1 MEPEAFAPP
10 FERPESAPGPSLPP
24 PPPRPTRSVRTRAA
38 VVGGISGALMALIAS
53 FGVVRLTD
61 HDATPAAS
69 TVATALA
76 TPLSTSTFDVH
87 GVLTKV
93 GNAVVSIDVSQQ
105 SRRGQVL
112 TGAGSGFIISD
123 QGYVLTN
130 NHVVDGASAITVTFS
145 DGTTEDATVVG
156 TDPSH
161 DVAVLKIGDIHGATP
176 LALADTST
184 LQVGDEV
191 LAIGNAL
198 DLGDSP
204 TVTLGIVSA
213 KNRTIQTDTE
223 TLSGLLQTDAAINPG
238 NSGGPLVN
246 AAGQVVGI
254 NTAGVNG
261 ANNIGFAIDI
271 NTLKTVITQLEQT
284 GHKPAAAA
292 IRSRRD
298 GNGRPAPKSVT
309 SGNGAERSG

>member
-1 MEPEAFAPP
+1 VGGPAWWAWKTNHSP
-10 FERPESAPGPSLPP
+10 RPSSARTGPGPSLPP
-24 PPPRPTRSVRTRAA
+24 PPPPPRPVRSVRTRAA
-38 VVGGISGALMALIAS
+38 VVGGVSGALMAAIAA

-61 HDATPAAS
+61 HDATPVAS
-69 TVATALA
+69 TTAAAVA
-76 TPLSTSTFDVH
+76 TPLSTTTFDVH
-87 GVLTKV
+87 GVLAKI
-93 GNAVVSIDVSQQ
+93 GNAVVSIDVSQAG
-105 SRRGQVL
+105 RRGQVIS
-112 TGAGSGFIISD
+112 GAGSGFIVSD
-123 QGYVLTN
+123 EGYVLTN
-130 NHVVDGASAITVTFS
+130 NHVVDGASTITVTFS

-156 TDPSH
+156 TDPTH

-213 KNRTIQTDTE
+213 KDRTIQTDTE
-223 TLSGLLQTDAAINPG
+223 SLSGLLQTDAAINPG

-254 NTAGVNG
+254 NTAGVTG

-271 NTLKTVITQLEQT
+271 STVTSVITQIE
-284 GHKPAAAA
+284 H
-292 IRSRRD
+292 
-298 GNGRPAPKSVT
+298 GNS
-309 SGNGAERSG
+309 

>member
-1 MEPEAFAPP
+1 M
-10 FERPESAPGPSLPP
+10 
-24 PPPRPTRSVRTRAA
+24 AA
-38 VVGGISGALMALIAS
+38 IAA

-61 HDATPAAS
+61 HDATPVAS
-69 TVATALA
+69 TTAAAVA
-76 TPLSTSTFDVH
+76 TPLSTTTFDVH
-87 GVLTKV
+87 GVLDKV

-105 SRRGQVL
+105 GRRGQVV
-112 TGAGSGFIISD
+112 TGAGSGFVISD

-156 TDPSH
+156 TDASH
-161 DVAVLKIGDIHGATP
+161 DVAVLKIADVHGATP

-213 KNRTIQTDTE
+213 KDRTIQTDTE
-223 TLSGLLQTDAAINPG
+223 SLSGLLQTDAAINPG

-254 NTAGVNG
+254 NTAGVTG

-271 NTLKTVITQLEQT
+271 NTI
-284 GHKPAAAA
+284 
-292 IRSRRD
+292 
-298 GNGRPAPKSVT
+298 KSVI
-309 SGNGAERSG
+309 SQIEGD

>member
-1 MEPEAFAPP
+1 MEDEPLAPP
-10 FERPESAPGPSLPP
+10 LERLDPAPGPAQPAAPL
-24 PPPRPTRSVRTRAA
+24 PPPRPVRSVRSRAA
-38 VVGGISGALMALIAS
+38 LVGGISGALMAAIAA

-61 HDATPAAS
+61 HDATPVASSTTAA
-69 TVATALA
+69 VA
-76 TPLSTSTFDVH
+76 TPLSTTTFDVH
-87 GVLTKV
+87 GVLAKI

-105 SRRGQVL
+105 GRRGQVIS
-112 TGAGSGFIISD
+112 GAGSGFIVSD
-123 QGYVLTN
+123 DGYVLTN
-130 NHVVDGASAITVTFS
+130 NHVVEGASTITVTFS

-156 TDPSH
+156 TDPTH

-213 KNRTIQTDTE
+213 KDRTIQTDTE
-223 TLSGLLQTDAAINPG
+223 SLSGLLQTDAAINPG

-254 NTAGVNG
+254 NSAGVTG

-271 NTLKTVITQLEQT
+271 STVKSVITQIE
-284 GHKPAAAA
+284 H
-292 IRSRRD
+292 
-298 GNGRPAPKSVT
+298 
-309 SGNGAERSG
+309 GA

>member
-1 MEPEAFAPP
+1 MEDEPLAPP
-10 FERPESAPGPSLPP
+10 FERPDAAPGPFGAEPAAPP
-24 PPPRPTRSVRTRAA
+24 AFGPPHPPRPVRSVRARAA
-38 VVGGISGALMALIAS
+38 VVGGISGALMAAIAA

-61 HDATPAAS
+61 HDATP
-69 TVATALA
+69 VATTAAAVA
-76 TPLSTSTFDVH
+76 TPLSTTTFDVH
-87 GVLTKV
+87 GVLDKI

-112 TGAGSGFIISD
+112 TGAGSGFVISD
-123 QGYVLTN
+123 DGYVLTN
-130 NHVVDGASAITVTFS
+130 NHVVDGASSITVTFS

-156 TDPSH
+156 TDPTH
-161 DVAVLKIGDIHGATP
+161 DVAVLKIADVHGATP

-213 KNRTIQTDTE
+213 KDRSIQTDTE
-223 TLSGLLQTDAAINPG
+223 SLSGLLQTDAAINPG
-238 NSGGPLVN
+238 NSGGPLVDST
-246 AAGQVVGI
+246 GTVVGI
-254 NTAGVNG
+254 NTAGVTG

-271 NTLKTVITQLEQT
+271 STV
-284 GHKPAAAA
+284 
-292 IRSRRD
+292 
-298 GNGRPAPKSVT
+298 KSVIAQIEHG
-309 SGNGAERSG
+309 S

>member
-1 MEPEAFAPP
+1 MEDEPLAPP
-10 FERPESAPGPSLPP
+10 FERPDAAPGPFAAEPVAAPAFRPP
-24 PPPRPTRSVRTRAA
+24 PPPRPVRSVRTRAA
-38 VVGGISGALMALIAS
+38 VVGGISGALMAAIAA

-61 HDATPAAS
+61 HDATPVAS
-69 TVATALA
+69 TTAAAVA
-76 TPLSTSTFDVH
+76 TPLSTATFDVH
-87 GVLTKV
+87 GVLDKI

-112 TGAGSGFIISD
+112 TGAGSGFVISD
-123 QGYVLTN
+123 DGYVLTN
-130 NHVVDGASAITVTFS
+130 NHVVDGASSITVTFS

-156 TDPSH
+156 TDPTH
-161 DVAVLKIGDIHGATP
+161 DVAVLKIADVHGATP

-198 DLGDSP
+198 DLGNSP

-213 KNRTIQTDTE
+213 KDRTISTDTE

-271 NTLKTVITQLEQT
+271 NTIKSVVTQLEQ
-284 GHKPAAAA
+284 G
-292 IRSRRD
+292 S
-298 GNGRPAPKSVT
+298 N
-309 SGNGAERSG
+309 

>member
-1 MEPEAFAPP
+1 MEDESLAPP
-10 FERPESAPGPSLPP
+10 FEPVESPPAPPSPPYSPAGGSAPL
-24 PPPRPTRSVRTRAA
+24 PPPRPQRSVRTRAA
-38 VVGGISGALMALIAS
+38 VVGGISGALMAAIAA

-61 HDATPAAS
+61 HDAAPVAS
-69 TVATALA
+69 TTAAAVA
-76 TPLSTSTFDVH
+76 TPLSTTTFDVH
-87 GVLTKV
+87 GVLDKV

-105 SRRGQVL
+105 SRRGQVV
-112 TGAGSGFIISD
+112 TGAGSGFVISD

-130 NHVVDGASAITVTFS
+130 NHVVDGASSITVTFS

-156 TDPSH
+156 TDASH
-161 DVAVLKIGDIHGATP
+161 DVAVLKIADIHGATP

-213 KNRTIQTDTE
+213 KDRTIQTDTE
-223 TLSGLLQTDAAINPG
+223 SLSGLLQTDAAINPG

-254 NTAGVNG
+254 NTAGVTG

-271 NTLKTVITQLEQT
+271 NTIKSVITQIEA
-284 GHKPAAAA
+284 G
-292 IRSRRD
+292 S
-298 GNGRPAPKSVT
+298 
-309 SGNGAERSG
+309 

>member
-1 MEPEAFAPP
+1 MEDEPLAPP
-10 FERPESAPGPSLPP
+10 LERLDPAPGPPDAAPGPSLPP
-24 PPPRPTRSVRTRAA
+24 PQPRQVRSVRTRAA
-38 VVGGISGALMALIAS
+38 VVGGVSGALMAAIAA

-61 HDATPAAS
+61 HDATPVAS
-69 TVATALA
+69 TTAAAVA
-76 TPLSTSTFDVH
+76 TPLSTTTFDVH
-87 GVLTKV
+87 GVLEKI

-105 SRRGQVL
+105 GRRGQVIS
-112 TGAGSGFIISD
+112 GAGSGFIVSD
-123 QGYVLTN
+123 DGYVLTN
-130 NHVVDGASAITVTFS
+130 NHVVDGASTITVTFS

-156 TDPSH
+156 TDPTH
-161 DVAVLKIGDIHGATP
+161 DVAVLKIGDVHGATP

-184 LQVGDEV
+184 LHVGDEV

-213 KNRTIQTDTE
+213 KDRTIQTDTE
-223 TLSGLLQTDAAINPG
+223 SLSGLLQTDAAINPG

-254 NTAGVNG
+254 NTAGVSG

-271 NTLKTVITQLEQT
+271 STVKSIITQIEQ
-284 GHKPAAAA
+284 
-292 IRSRRD
+292 
-298 GNGRPAPKSVT
+298 GNS
-309 SGNGAERSG
+309 

>member
-1 MEPEAFAPP
+1 
-10 FERPESAPGPSLPP
+10 
-24 PPPRPTRSVRTRAA
+24 VRTRAA
-38 VVGGISGALMALIAS
+38 VVGGLSGAVMAAIAS

-61 HDATPAAS
+61 HDATP
-69 TVATALA
+69 VATTSAA
-76 TPLSTSTFDVH
+76 AVASPLSTSSAFDVH
-87 GVLTKV
+87 GVLDKI
-93 GNAVVSIDVSQQ
+93 GNAVVSIDVSAQGG
-105 SRRGQVL
+105 RGQVIS
-112 TGAGSGFIISD
+112 GAGSGFIISD
-123 QGYVLTN
+123 EGYVLTN
-130 NHVVDGASAITVTFS
+130 NHVVDGASTITVTFS
-145 DGTTEDATVVG
+145 DGTTENATVVG

-161 DVAVLKIGDIHGATP
+161 DVAVLKIADVHGATP

-213 KNRTIQTDTE
+213 KDRSIQTDTE
-223 TLSGLLQTDAAINPG
+223 SLTGLLQTDAAINPG

-271 NTLKTVITQLEQT
+271 NTVKRVITQLEQ
-284 GHKPAAAA
+284 
-292 IRSRRD
+292 RS
-298 GNGRPAPKSVT
+298 S
-309 SGNGAERSG
+309 

>member
-1 MEPEAFAPP
+1 
-10 FERPESAPGPSLPP
+10 
-24 PPPRPTRSVRTRAA
+24 VRTRAA
-38 VVGGISGALMALIAS
+38 VVGGLSGAVMAAIAS

-61 HDATPAAS
+61 HDATP
-69 TVATALA
+69 VATTSAA
-76 TPLSTSTFDVH
+76 AVASPLSTSSAFDVH
-87 GVLTKV
+87 GVLDKI
-93 GNAVVSIDVSQQ
+93 GNAVVSIDVSAQGG
-105 SRRGQVL
+105 RGQVIS
-112 TGAGSGFIISD
+112 GAGSGFIISD
-123 QGYVLTN
+123 EGYVLTN
-130 NHVVDGASAITVTFS
+130 NHVVDGASTITVTFS
-145 DGTTEDATVVG
+145 DGTTENATVVG

-161 DVAVLKIGDIHGATP
+161 DVAVLKIADVHGATP

-213 KNRTIQTDTE
+213 KDRSIQTDTE
-223 TLSGLLQTDAAINPG
+223 SLTGLLQTDAAINPG

-271 NTLKTVITQLEQT
+271 NTVKTVITQLEQ
-284 GHKPAAAA
+284 
-292 IRSRRD
+292 RS
-298 GNGRPAPKSVT
+298 S
-309 SGNGAERSG
+309 

>member
-1 MEPEAFAPP
+1 MEHDVLAPP
-10 FERPESAPGPSLPP
+10 VERPDPLPGPALPP
-24 PPPRPTRSVRTRAA
+24 PPPRPVRSVRTRAA
-38 VVGGISGALMALIAS
+38 VVGGVSGAIMAAIAS

-61 HDATPAAS
+61 HDATP
-69 TVATALA
+69 VATTTPAA
-76 TPLSTSTFDVH
+76 VAAPLSTSSTFDVH
-87 GVLTKV
+87 GVLAKI
-93 GNAVVSIDVSQQ
+93 GNAVVSIDVSEQ
-105 SRRGQVL
+105 SRRGQVIS
-112 TGAGSGFIISD
+112 GAGSGFIISD

-130 NHVVDGASAITVTFS
+130 NHVVDGASTITVTFS
-145 DGTTEDATVVG
+145 DGTTETATVVG
-156 TDPSH
+156 TDPTH

-176 LALADTST
+176 LALADTTT

-213 KNRTIQTDTE
+213 KDRSIQTDTE
-223 TLSGLLQTDAAINPG
+223 SLSGLLQTDAAINPG

-246 AAGQVVGI
+246 SAGQVVGI

-271 NTLKTVITQLEQT
+271 NTIKSVITQLEQT
-284 GHKPAAAA
+284 G
-292 IRSRRD
+292 
-298 GNGRPAPKSVT
+298 N
-309 SGNGAERSG
+309 

>member
-1 MEPEAFAPP
+1 
-10 FERPESAPGPSLPP
+10 
-24 PPPRPTRSVRTRAA
+24 
-38 VVGGISGALMALIAS
+38 VVGGISGALMAAIAA

-61 HDATPAAS
+61 HDATPVAS
-69 TVATALA
+69 TTAAAVA
-76 TPLSTSTFDVH
+76 TPLSTTTFDVH
-87 GVLTKV
+87 GVLDKI

-105 SRRGQVL
+105 SRRGQVV
-112 TGAGSGFIISD
+112 TGAGSGFVISD

-130 NHVVDGASAITVTFS
+130 NHVVDGASSITVTFS

-156 TDPSH
+156 TDASH
-161 DVAVLKIGDIHGATP
+161 DVAVLKIADIHGATP
-176 LALADTST
+176 LALADTTT

-213 KNRTIQTDTE
+213 KDRTIQTDTE
-223 TLSGLLQTDAAINPG
+223 SLSGLLQTDAAINPG

-254 NTAGVNG
+254 NTAGVTG

-271 NTLKTVITQLEQT
+271 NTI
-284 GHKPAAAA
+284 
-292 IRSRRD
+292 
-298 GNGRPAPKSVT
+298 KSVIAQIEGAGT
-309 SGNGAERSG
+309 S